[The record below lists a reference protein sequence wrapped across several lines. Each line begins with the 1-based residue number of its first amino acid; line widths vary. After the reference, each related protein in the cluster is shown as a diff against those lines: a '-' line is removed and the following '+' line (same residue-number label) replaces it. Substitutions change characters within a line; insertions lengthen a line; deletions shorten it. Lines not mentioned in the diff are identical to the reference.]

1 MNRRV
6 RLGQGLLLAALAM
19 VGLSPASVVASVPT
33 GITQQGRVLDADGN
47 AVSGDVTIVFTAYD
61 AATDG
66 TSLWTE
72 TQTITLDDGYFSAR
86 LGEDA
91 DNAFPDDFFDGSVR
105 YIGITIGSD
114 DELAPRERIASVPY
128 AYHANEVT
136 GDIHPA
142 SVTVGGVEVISKTG
156 TIPVARITGKLPATQ
171 LTGFSSLLSTVD
183 TASAGGAGVI
193 STATATCGAGKFATG
208 GGCTVSMCT
217 AGQGSPQGFVPKV
230 DEAVVA
236 AGKPTGWQCTMQFF
250 DDPDTAGTATCTTEA
265 HAVCVS
271 DN

>member
-1 MNRRV
+1 MKRQV
-6 RLGQGLLLAALAM
+6 RLGQWLLLAALGFA
-19 VGLSPASVVASVPT
+19 GLAPTNVDAAVPT

-47 AVSGDVTIVFTAYD
+47 AIAGEVTMVFTAYD
-61 AATDG
+61 EATDG

-72 TQTITLDDGYFSAR
+72 TQSITLDEGYFSAR
-86 LGEDA
+86 LGEDS
-91 DNAFPDDFFDGSVR
+91 DNPFPDDFFDGSVR

-128 AYHANEVT
+128 AYHASEVT

-142 SVTVGGVEVISKTG
+142 SVTVGGVEVIDATG
-156 TIPVARITGKLPATQ
+156 KIPVASISGKLPATQ

-183 TASAGGAGVI
+183 VAAASAAVV
-193 STATATCGAGKFATG
+193 SSATAPCGAGKFATG
-208 GGCTVSMCT
+208 GGCSVNSCPTPAM
-217 AGQGSPQGFVPKV
+217 QGFVPKT
-230 DEAVVA
+230 DEPVVSG
-236 AGKPTGWQCTMQFF
+236 GKPTGWQCSMQFF
-250 DDPDTAGTATCTTEA
+250 DDPDAAGATTGCSVEA

>member
-66 TSLWTE
+66 KSLWTE
-72 TQTITLDDGYFSAR
+72 TQTITLDEGYFSAR

-114 DELAPRERIASVPY
+114 DELTPRERIASVPY

-156 TIPVARITGKLPATQ
+156 TIPVARINGKLPATQ
-171 LTGFSSLLSTVD
+171 LTGFSSLLSTVT
-183 TASAGGAGVI
+183 TAGTTNIVS
-193 STATATCGAGKFATG
+193 SATAACGAGKFATG
-208 GGCTVSMCT
+208 GGCSTTTCT
-217 AGQGSPQGFVPKV
+217 GEAPQGFVPKT
-230 DEAVVA
+230 DEPVVSG
-236 AGKPTGWQCTMQFF
+236 GKPTGWACTFQYFN
-250 DDPDTAGTATCTTEA
+250 DPDSAQAPSCITAA
-265 HAVCVS
+265 HAICAS